1 MEIIAWGP
9 VLIWVWAP
17 TLVGVAWG
25 AKAGGC
31 CCVPRREK
39 ARAWGGRMHAPEP
52 PVEWRSMDQQPD
64 RYIIIISNIYVCS
77 LDNNALRGGEDQSKA
92 DNDAM

>member
-1 MEIIAWGP
+1 VGAGP
-9 VLIWVWAP
+9 DLGLGTNPRWSRLGGEGWWMLLRP
-17 TLVGVAWG
+17 SSRKG
-25 AKAGGC
+25 AC
-31 CCVPRREK
+31 L
-39 ARAWGGRMHAPEP
+39 GGRMHAPEP

-64 RYIIIISNIYVCS
+64 RYIIISNIYVCS